1 MPKGEL
7 FAFEMGLLPKKI
19 KRQKDIIGRV
29 AIIGSGPAG
38 ITVAG
43 DLVKMGFAVTVYES
57 QPESG
62 GVLMYGIPSYRLP
75 KIVVRRE
82 IERLTVLGV
91 EFINQVMIGPDL
103 VIDDMFSMDFDAI
116 FIGTGTALPKKL
128 EIPGHDLHNIIPA
141 IYYLRTLALSD
152 AGMLKSDEFSFA
164 DDVRVVVIGG
174 GNVALDAARSL
185 RKRKKNSRITVI
197 FQEKRQEMPALTSEV
212 EKALQEGI
220 VLREALTPVRFEGDT
235 FVNKVVA
242 KDTNG
247 HILELS
253 TDVVMLAIG
262 QRPASRIVSTT
273 KGITTDQHGFVVI
286 KDRPYGMTTRQ
297 GVFAAGDV
305 VSGPGTV
312 VVAMREAKKVAAG
325 IASYIEAKKLLSE

>member
-1 MPKGEL
+1 
-7 FAFEMGLLPKKI
+7 MGLLPKKI

-185 RKRKKNSRITVI
+185 RKRKKNSSITVI